1 MIFHNL
7 DYLLPYKLPIKE
19 IELGDRPVSLKN
31 STIFTTGTTLCG
43 IRTDNFCIIGT
54 DQQATLY
61 NKGILNVKKAYKI
74 ADNFIVTGAGSSYA
88 CESAAGY
95 LKALYYLYEEELEL
109 KKDITPLLEYFR
121 QEVSKSGGIEGI
133 LLIATKS
140 VNQEKTN
147 YHLYLVDGMGSSSE
161 LPLAGVGSGGDLAQ
175 GVLKEGYTEKLTMQ
189 EGLALV
195 KKSIK
200 VSKSVDLY
208 SGGKSHI
215 YILEAD
221 KTMEVIDL

>member
-1 MIFHNL
+1 MKLIEPRLEPTSFMPI
-7 DYLLPYKLPIKE
+7 LPNNKENPSSDSKFLYK
-19 IELGDRPVSLKN
+19 
-31 STIFTTGTTLCG
+31 TGTTLCG

-74 ADNFIVTGAGSSYA
+74 SDNLIVTGAGSSYA
-88 CESAAGY
+88 CEAAASFLRTFY
-95 LKALYYLYEEELEL
+95 DYYEEDLEL

-121 QEVSKSGGIEGI
+121 AEISKIGGMEGI
-133 LLIATKS
+133 LLLA
-140 VNQEKTN
+140 NKTINNSISN
-147 YHLYLVDGMGSSSE
+147 YHLYLIDGMGSASQ

-175 GVLKEGYTEKLTMQ
+175 GVLKEGYTEKLTVQ

-200 VSKSVDLY
+200 TSKSIDLY

-215 YILEAD
+215 FVLEAH
-221 KTMEVIDL
+221 KTFELIDL